1 LLNEQNIQNIINQD
15 LYSKLRN
22 KKITEEDMQKNNKI
36 EMDIGGLNS
45 KR

>member
-1 LLNEQNIQNIINQD
+1 
-15 LYSKLRN
+15 LRN
-22 KKITEEDMQKNNKI
+22 KKITEEDMQKNNNI